1 MRTCSFIYI
10 AVRTGLTC
18 HTTGVE
24 RPWEYLKQ
32 EFNRNGDSLPD
43 ATYYETIGLGPQL
56 FAVVNDQVYYQY
68 DNEWV
73 AYLSAT
79 SVTYGTMPTG
89 E

>member
-1 MRTCSFIYI
+1 MNTCSFTYVT
-10 AVRTGLTC
+10 VRTRLSC

-24 RPWEYLKQ
+24 RTWEYLKQ
-32 EFNRNGDSLPD
+32 EFNRNGDALPD

-56 FAVVNDQVYYQY
+56 FAVVNNQVYYHY

-73 AYLSAT
+73 PYQSAT
-79 SVTYGTMPTG
+79 DVSYGTLAVR